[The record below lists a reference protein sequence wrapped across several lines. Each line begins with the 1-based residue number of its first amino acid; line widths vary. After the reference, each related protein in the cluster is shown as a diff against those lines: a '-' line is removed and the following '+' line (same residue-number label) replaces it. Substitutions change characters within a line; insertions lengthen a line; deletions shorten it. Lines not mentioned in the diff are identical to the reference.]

1 MKCHG
6 ENGYR
11 TLLLVPRVNFI
22 SQSPSL
28 KVKFANNLLS
38 TLLINLST
46 GCKKQLY
53 SYSNNRM
60 NAEGYYRSF
69 NNIVKK
75 GDTMVVIF
83 LTFINPHLSLGF
95 LDVAWH

>member
-1 MKCHG
+1 
-6 ENGYR
+6 
-11 TLLLVPRVNFI
+11 
-22 SQSPSL
+22 
-28 KVKFANNLLS
+28 
-38 TLLINLST
+38 
-46 GCKKQLY
+46 
-53 SYSNNRM
+53 M
-60 NAEGYYRSF
+60 NDEGYYRSF